1 MELKPHQIAAP
12 TLAPDLRSWRTK
24 YYFCFPMNPTKSP
37 SELTD
42 LELATEAR
50 SHRKSAILHA
60 VGIGFLAGI
69 ILYSVFTQSWSL
81 LTLIPLYLIYLMLK
95 GSNQERSRLVREE
108 MKRRRLGRG

>member
-81 LTLIPLYLIYLMLK
+81 LTLIPLYLIF
-95 GSNQERSRLVREE
+95 RLVNSPGKNRNQLVQEE
-108 MKRRRLGRG
+108 LKRRGLGQL